1 MRRLLPLVLLLALA
15 GCIGGPD
22 PLTPADD
29 PLVELYRMPA
39 PVPAPTDGRR
49 EWAFTDRDDG
59 LVAEGRRLA
68 SIDFPAGRLRWAVD
82 LPPAYAV
89 RTATDVLAG
98 AGFAVLVGATSL
110 RAVSRADGSTR
121 WERPAGGPA
130 VLADPVVVTAACT
143 AARCV
148 LTGIALDTGD
158 RLWTARTTGRVTLSP
173 GRPGCG
179 CLYATGPDGVS
190 AIVAETGRTSWTFRT
205 RGPAPVL
212 HPSLYRLTV
221 ITPPTAPDCVATI
234 RGVDDGKQVWSHRFA
249 WDDAGALARSCR
261 FDPARLYAGH
271 DLYVPLRDRVAVL
284 DEYHGTHREMPL
296 RPGEFLV
303 DGTLAW
309 SPTTGYRVWPDRS
322 ATAVGVAAPAA
333 RPWARPVAG
342 GWLLASGRGVVLWD
356 DRRGVRRR
364 AETASVV
371 LAAGNDRLIL
381 QERDTLVAVGPAQGR
396 TRPAR

>member
-22 PLTPADD
+22 PLTLADD

-39 PVPAPTDGRR
+39 PVPAPADGRR
-49 EWAFTDRDDG
+49 EWAFTDRGDG

-68 SIDFPAGRLRWAVD
+68 SIDFAAGRLRWAID

-89 RTATDVLAG
+89 RAATDVLAG
-98 AGFAVLVGATSL
+98 AGLVVLVGATSL

-121 WERPAGGPA
+121 WDSPAGGPA
-130 VLADPVVVTAACT
+130 VLAGPVVVTSACT
-143 AARCV
+143 AARCA

-158 RLWTARTTGRVTLSP
+158 RMWTSTTAGRVTPSP
-173 GRPGCG
+173 GPPGCG
-179 CLYATGPDGVS
+179 CLYATGRDGVS
-190 AIVAETGRTSWTFRT
+190 AVAAETGRTLWTFRT

-212 HPSLYRLTV
+212 HPSPYRLTV
-221 ITPPTAPDCVATI
+221 VTPPTAPDCVATV
-234 RGVDDGKQVWSHRFA
+234 RGVEDGKQVWSHRFA
-249 WDDAGALARSCR
+249 WDDAGALAEHCR
-261 FDPARLYAGH
+261 FDPGRLHAGH
-271 DLYVPLRDRVAVL
+271 ALYVPLRDRVAVL
-284 DEYHGTHREMPL
+284 DEYHGTYREVPL
-296 RPGEFLV
+296 LTGEFVV
-303 DGTLAW
+303 DGALAW
-309 SPTTGYRVWPDRS
+309 SPTTGYRVWLDRP
-322 ATAVGVAAPAA
+322 AAVDVPAPAA
-333 RPWARPVAG
+333 GPWARPVAG

-371 LAAGNDRLIL
+371 LAAADDRLIL

-396 TRPAR
+396 TGPAR